1 MGATK
6 RLWDWALDAYAR
18 QPVAEACLHLQDAHG
33 QNVPYLLWAAW
44 MAEQGRVADL
54 KIAAG
59 VMRGWDRDIG
69 APLRGVRRA
78 LKAPRPPVDE
88 IGKDAFREAVKA
100 VELQGER
107 EARSRLEEEVERKD
121 LEISA
126 IHDGASAASSL
137 AADSQEK
144 VAAVKRDLT
153 ASASALDA
161 ADPAPVAAA
170 SRSATPC
177 SPGRRRRSA

>member
-107 EARSRLEEEVERKD
+107 VLLESLEALAGPPTAPVSVVEG
-121 LEISA
+121 L
-126 IHDGASAASSL
+126 
-137 AADSQEK
+137 
-144 VAAVKRDLT
+144 VAAAE
-153 ASASALDA
+153 ASGDPPRRAALERLALALDA
-161 ADPAPVAAA
+161 
-170 SRSATPC
+170 
-177 SPGRRRRSA
+177 SPG